1 MSNITLTKLESI
13 IQKAVDEAVAKR
25 FPQEAKPSAN
35 AELLNFVT
43 KPKKNASKKRKAKA
57 KKFEPTRIDMPEG
70 WETAMIEVEVP
81 DTSKD
86 AKEGATCIEVRTG
99 NEHRRLSY
107 LEARAKGKSYGVANR
122 VGLNA
127 VKQALA

>member
-43 KPKKNASKKRKAKA
+43 KDKTSEKSERKVHVEIEGHPTRKTWTKKMKLANDKAYKAGLEAGDDYLTRLTAGLEAA
-57 KKFEPTRIDMPEG
+57 KK
-70 WETAMIEVEVP
+70 
-81 DTSKD
+81 
-86 AKEGATCIEVRTG
+86 
-99 NEHRRLSY
+99 
-107 LEARAKGKSYGVANR
+107 VA
-122 VGLNA
+122 
-127 VKQALA
+127 

>member
-43 KPKKNASKKRKAKA
+43 KPKKNASKKRKAK
-57 KKFEPTRIDMPEG
+57 KVEPTRIELPEG
-70 WETAMIEVEVP
+70 WQNVEGM
-81 DTSKD
+81 KD
-86 AKEGATCIEVRTG
+86 L
-99 NEHRRLSY
+99 RRKHY
-107 LEARAKGKSYGVANR
+107 KQARAEGLGYKQANEA
-122 VGLNA
+122 GLNA
-127 VKQALA
+127 VRKALA